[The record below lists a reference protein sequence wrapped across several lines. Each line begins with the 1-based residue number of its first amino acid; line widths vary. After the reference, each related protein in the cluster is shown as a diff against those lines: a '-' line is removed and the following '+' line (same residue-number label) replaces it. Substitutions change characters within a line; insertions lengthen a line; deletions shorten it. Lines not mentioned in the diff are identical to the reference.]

1 MQEKNKSDKS
11 AWSTRNTNILCQAPT
26 DFFFLKKKGVTRHCG
41 AMVIATPFDTPA
53 HSHASMQVSAR
64 VFPLYKSHYVEVFE
78 NVPLEMAS
86 TRARIV
92 VVSEAN
98 KVL

>member
-1 MQEKNKSDKS
+1 MVHQEYKYTLPSPYG
-11 AWSTRNTNILCQAPT
+11 L
-26 DFFFLKKKGVTRHCG
+26 FFLKKKGVTRHCG

-64 VFPLYKSHYVEVFE
+64 VFSLYKSHYVEVFE